1 MVSNWSVNW
10 VIYHLV
16 EVAWDK
22 LSTIW
27 PVLWSTIAN
36 QGSKCAPSSVSSDV
50 SLGFQYEP
58 GGTTAVVV
66 LVKDKRIF
74 CVSWVTP
81 FHPCGPGLYVQLW
94 LGTRLPCHVR
104 STCVL
109 SMIPEW
115 CSGVTIS
122 VDSHK
127 LWTVPKST
135 TNRPCFTCCPALRCA
150 PLLACLLHLLPC
162 TVAQMTVVCVC
173 TSRACLLSPS
183 GYSWCVQ
190 KCRYQLSEG

>member
-81 FHPCGPGLYVQLW
+81 CGPGLHVQLW

-109 SMIPEW
+109 SVFPEW
-115 CSGVTIS
+115 YIGVTIS
-122 VDSHK
+122 IDSHK

-135 TNRPCFTCCPALRCA
+135 TNRPCFTAALHWDVHLSWLVYFTCCPAL
-150 PLLACLLHLLPC
+150 
-162 TVAQMTVVCVC
+162 
-173 TSRACLLSPS
+173 
-183 GYSWCVQ
+183 
-190 KCRYQLSEG
+190 